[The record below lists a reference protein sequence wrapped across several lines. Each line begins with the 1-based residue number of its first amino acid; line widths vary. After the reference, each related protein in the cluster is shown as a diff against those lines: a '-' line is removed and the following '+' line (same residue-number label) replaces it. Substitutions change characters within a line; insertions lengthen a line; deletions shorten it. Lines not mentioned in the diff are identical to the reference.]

1 MKKLMMCLMT
11 SLFAIACTDDFRP
24 PSLVDGLKVIAVR
37 AEPPYI
43 AATGG
48 SGTRLEAKVVGVDP
62 QAPLCH
68 AWALCLFAANADGRF
83 GCVDQRLQV
92 DLGTDASATAT
103 VLDVLRLL
111 DGYHA
116 FMADQPQAG
125 LADAPTPTGPP
136 GSSGA
141 PEVTVLFGVAEAAA
155 FGGTCPASASAFLRT
170 GCLDR
175 DRCTIGQRSLKVAM
189 NAADRHEN
197 PTLTSLRVVA
207 TELADGATAS
217 VAGASSVAL
226 VPTWTTSPSP
236 GAPADSA
243 SSGEILLSWHATAGT
258 FERQR
263 SYDAVPGTSWQAAGV
278 PAGQPVDVWV
288 VARDGRGGVAWL
300 GVRLDR

>member
-43 AATGG
+43 SATGG
-48 SGTRLEAKVVGVDP
+48 PGSRLEAKVVGVEP
-62 QAPLCH
+62 QAQLCH
-68 AWALCLFAANADGRF
+68 AWALCLFAANVDGHF
-83 GCVDQRLQV
+83 GCVDPRLQV

-116 FMADQPQAG
+116 FRADQPQAG
-125 LADAPTPTGPP
+125 LAEAPTPTGPP

-155 FGGTCPASASAFLRT
+155 FGGTCPATASAFLNA
-170 GCLDR
+170 GCPDR
-175 DRCTIGQRSLKVAM
+175 DRCTIGQRSLTVAL
-189 NAADRHEN
+189 NTADRHEN
-197 PTLTSLRVVA
+197 PTLTGLRVA
-207 TELADGATAS
+207 GTELADGATAT
-217 VAGASSVAL
+217 VAGASAVAL
-226 VPTWTTSPSP
+226 LPTWTTSPAP
-236 GAPADSA
+236 GLPADPA
-243 SSGEILLSWHATAGT
+243 SGSQVLLSWHATAGT
-258 FERQR
+258 FDRQR
-263 SYDAVPGTSWQAAGV
+263 SYDAVPGNSWQGAGV

-300 GVRLDR
+300 GVRLNR